1 MTMKAKIT
9 RKGNLAFIETEAG
22 QKAVVPWDN
31 ICNII
36 RRFGLIPEIV
46 GDEKL
51 DCVNSVSKESEVDI
65 DVESEG
71 SDDEED

>member
-1 MTMKAKIT
+1 MKARIT
-9 RKGNLAFIETEAG
+9 KRGSLAFIETEAG

-36 RRFGLIPEIV
+36 RRFELIPEIV
-46 GDEKL
+46 GNEKL
-51 DCVNSVSKESEVDI
+51 DCVNNFNKEGEVDI

-71 SDDEED
+71 NDEEED